1 MLFTLI
7 KKLLKLTQHH
17 LNVTLNRH
25 HTSYGNYNYTNEME
39 NQTEFLEKILSLM
52 ISKLINIGTNP
63 TYLLFREFGHCLDV
77 LCCL

>member
-7 KKLLKLTQHH
+7 KKLLRLTQHH
-17 LNVTLNRH
+17 LNVTLNG
-25 HTSYGNYNYTNEME
+25 HTSYGNYNYTNKTE
-39 NQTEFLEKILSLM
+39 NQTEFLEEILSLM
-52 ISKLINIGTNP
+52 ISKQINVGTNP